1 MKGRYLTMKKM
12 DHVDRTALG
21 TVGSCILKRIAFDFN
36 NTVLQRS
43 TT

>member
-1 MKGRYLTMKKM
+1 MKKM
-12 DHVDRTALG
+12 DQVDRTGFG
-21 TVGSCILKRIAFDFN
+21 TFGSCILKSIALDLN